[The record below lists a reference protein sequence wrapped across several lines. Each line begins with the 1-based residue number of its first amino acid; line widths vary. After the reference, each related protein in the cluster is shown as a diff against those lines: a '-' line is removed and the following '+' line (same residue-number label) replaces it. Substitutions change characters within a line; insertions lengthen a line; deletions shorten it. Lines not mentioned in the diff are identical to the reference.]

1 MKIRAKESCGAVSD
15 LTKKLAGLGGKGED
29 LANVERDLMRLLN
42 LHLATWLALYDM
54 YIYTYIIS
62 LLNMLLL
69 STIINIITLP
79 ACISKSRLLRSS
91 CA

>member
-54 YIYTYIIS
+54 YIYYIYH
-62 LLNMLLL
+62 
-69 STIINIITLP
+69 
-79 ACISKSRLLRSS
+79 KSSEYVIFVYHH
-91 CA
+91 